1 MAPSLNV
8 LILKLLSV
16 SSHFVHELVKTR
28 INFGHVGTKLGD
40 FPFQV
45 KELPIEFIFGFQLQ
59 ETTYGEHVFEVFF
72 HERRNLV
79 GIVNRK
85 QPW

>member
-1 MAPSLNV
+1 MAPSLDV

-16 SSHFVHELVKTR
+16 SNQFVQELVKTR

-59 ETTYGEHVFEVFF
+59 ETTYLV
-72 HERRNLV
+72 NLSLKFSSQKEEIIIWLV
-79 GIVNRK
+79 S
-85 QPW
+85 

>member
-16 SSHFVHELVKTR
+16 SSHFVQELVKTR

-40 FPFQV
+40 FPFF
-45 KELPIEFIFGFQLQ
+45 KSKIP
-59 ETTYGEHVFEVFF
+59 H
-72 HERRNLV
+72 
-79 GIVNRK
+79 
-85 QPW
+85 